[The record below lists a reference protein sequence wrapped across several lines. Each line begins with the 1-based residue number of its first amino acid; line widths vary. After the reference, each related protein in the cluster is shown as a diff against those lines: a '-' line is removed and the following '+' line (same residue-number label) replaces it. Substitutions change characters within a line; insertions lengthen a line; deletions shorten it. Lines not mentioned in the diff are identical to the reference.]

1 MTDRSV
7 GGEHDLLAASEERF
21 RWLTGVVS
29 DPLLIAGPDGALL
42 HYNRAAAELFGH
54 EALAASLGG
63 EPSDLASRLLGADG
77 SVLDLVTSAGEA
89 PVSVAPVSF
98 DTSWDGVPATSIV
111 LQPAGRSDATRDDV
125 EDRTTIL
132 LIEVADATTHGRT
145 LPAAAEIL
153 DLLEPG
159 EGLTH
164 AGGAAWCVLWRS
176 TDPLAAHERAT
187 EIVDGLVGS
196 IGARGIIRAGVA
208 HQHTGEDTPSLLR
221 RCHRSLQQAR
231 TDEIELAAYG
241 GRRRAPGELES
252 LRADIIDERVG
263 ADLVPVVDLGTHRA
277 LGAVA
282 RPTVSGIVVSDP
294 RSLLLGA
301 EQDLVRAFDRLVAA
315 EAMIRFHRWRETSRR
330 MSLHLPLHSVSIRS
344 AETTLGWL
352 QRVVDDVGLARDE
365 VVLGVHEADVVAD
378 PHTLRFLSA
387 AKMSGFR
394 GAIRALSGA
403 RLPLAALVDAWPDAL
418 LLASSVVRSD
428 ESRLLPV
435 LLAAA
440 DEISA
445 LAIATGVTTP
455 SQVDLLLD
463 YECRYGVGPAL
474 TRSIHTADRP

>member
-1 MTDRSV
+1 MTDRPTT
-7 GGEHDLLAASEERF
+7 GEQDLLAASEERF

-29 DPLLIAGPDGALL
+29 DPLLIADLSGGLL
-42 HYNRAAAELFGH
+42 HYNRAAAALFGH
-54 EALAASLGG
+54 DVLAGSVGG
-63 EPSDLASRLLGADG
+63 ERLDLTSRLMAAEG
-77 SVLDLVTSAGEA
+77 SVLELVADDGEV
-89 PVSVAPVSF
+89 PVSVVPVSF
-98 DTSWDGVPATSIV
+98 DTSWDGTPATTIV
-111 LQPAGRSDATRDDV
+111 LRPADGRAGVSERAD
-125 EDRTTIL
+125 DRTSIL
-132 LIEVADATTHGRT
+132 LIEVSDANTRGRT

-164 AGGAAWCVLWRS
+164 AGGAAWCVIWRS
-176 TDPLAAHERAT
+176 TDPEVAQERAAD
-187 EIVDGLVGS
+187 IVDGLSSSLGE
-196 IGARGIIRAGVA
+196 RGVVRAGVA
-208 HQHTGEDTPSLLR
+208 HQRPGEDTPSLLR

-231 TDEIELAAYG
+231 IDEIELSAYVG
-241 GRRRAPGELES
+241 VRRAPPELEV
-252 LRADIIDERVG
+252 LRADVVEERVG
-263 ADLVPVVDLGTHRA
+263 ADLVPVVDLGAHRA

-282 RPTVSGIVVSDP
+282 RPTVSDIVVSDP
-294 RSLLLGA
+294 RQLLQGA
-301 EQDLVRAFDRLVAA
+301 EPDLVRAFDRLVAA
-315 EAMIRFHRWRETSRR
+315 EAMVRFHRWRETSRR
-330 MSLHLPLHSVSIRS
+330 MSLHLPLHGVSTRS
-344 AETTLGWL
+344 AETTIGWL

-365 VVLGVHEADVVAD
+365 IVLGVHEADVVAD

-418 LLASSVVRSD
+418 LLASSVVRGD

>member
-1 MTDRSV
+1 MTERPSP
-7 GGEHDLLAASEERF
+7 GEHDLLAASEERF

-29 DPLLIAGPDGALL
+29 DPLLIADLSGGLL

-54 EALAASLGG
+54 DVLAGSVGG
-63 EPSDLASRLLGADG
+63 ERLDLTSRLM
-77 SVLDLVTSAGEA
+77 AGEGA
-89 PVSVAPVSF
+89 VVELATDDGEEPVSVVPVSF
-98 DTSWDGVPATSIV
+98 DTSWDGTPATTIV
-111 LQPAGRSDATRDDV
+111 LRPTDATDRAD
-125 EDRTTIL
+125 DRTSIL
-132 LIEVADATTHGRT
+132 LIEVSDAATHGRT

-164 AGGAAWCVLWRS
+164 AGGAAWCVIWRS
-176 TDPLAAHERAT
+176 TDPEVAQERAADV
-187 EIVDGLVGS
+187 IDGLS
-196 IGARGIIRAGVA
+196 RSLDERGVVRAGVA
-208 HQHTGEDTPSLLR
+208 HQRPGEDTPSLLR
-221 RCHRSLQQAR
+221 RCHRGLQQAR
-231 TDEIELAAYG
+231 VDEIELAAYVG
-241 GRRRAPGELES
+241 VRRAPAELED
-252 LRADIIDERVG
+252 LRADVVDERVG
-263 ADLVPVVDLGTHRA
+263 ADLVPVVDLGAHRA

-282 RPTVSGIVVSDP
+282 RPTVADIVITDP
-294 RSLLLGA
+294 RLLLQGA
-301 EQDLVRAFDRLVAA
+301 EADLVRAFDRLVAA
-315 EAMIRFHRWRETSRR
+315 EAMVRFHRWRETSRR
-330 MSLHLPLHSVSIRS
+330 MSLHLPLHGVSIRS

-365 VVLGVHEADVVAD
+365 IVLGVHEADVVAD

-418 LLASSVVRSD
+418 LLASSVVRGD

-445 LAIATGVTTP
+445 LAIATGVASP